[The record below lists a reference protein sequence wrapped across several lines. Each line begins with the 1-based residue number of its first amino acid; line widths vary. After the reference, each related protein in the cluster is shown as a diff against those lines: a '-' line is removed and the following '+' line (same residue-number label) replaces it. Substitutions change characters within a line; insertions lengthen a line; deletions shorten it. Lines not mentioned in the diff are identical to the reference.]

1 MVGPARRVSHA
12 ARHQYAAARLD
23 RRARAAR
30 RCARARRRLRR
41 RPAGRGPGRARRACR
56 RDRPGAR
63 ERRSREAACRR
74 ERLGDRLP
82 LRRRRGARG
91 ERARLVRCRDVPRDA
106 RARAGSRCNRGGLCQ
121 GGAARRHGVLLDDQ
135 PQSEELRARDRR
147 RGVPARPAAARHAR
161 VREADPAGRA
171 RGVVPQVRARRHG
184 AHGGASQ
191 PGGGVVL
198 AGRKRR
204 RELFRLRRA
213 RGAPIDMTADIWLYV
228 ALAAIG
234 GLAIGLLIGLWRA
247 MALTRELALKD
258 AELRSRSAAET
269 ERERMLSLAAE
280 RLGTAFNQLAD
291 RQLQSHSDTFLKLA
305 RETLSVQTERAK
317 GDLTAREQ
325 AIDGLVAPI
334 REALARAERQ
344 LQELDKSRSE
354 THGSISKQL
363 EALAATQLALSAE
376 TRNLVSA
383 LRRPEVRGQ
392 WGEITL
398 RRLVELAGMVEHC
411 DFVTQSHQPTE
422 NGAVRPDLVVHLPEA
437 RDLVV
442 DVKTPLDAYL
452 EATEAATDAERRAAL
467 ERHATIVAGRIREL
481 AGKSYWSQF
490 ERSPE
495 FVILFIPGDQF
506 LSAALA
512 ERPTLLDDALR
523 QNIILAP
530 PTSLVALLKAVA
542 YGWQQTAL
550 AVNAAEI
557 RTSALQLYERLATFA
572 SHLGL
577 VGKSLGDSVRA
588 FNSSVGSLERMV
600 LPSARR
606 FTDLGV
612 QPRQRLVPP
621 KSIEELTRD
630 VAGVDDPVPTA
641 TTANDGPH

>member
-1 MVGPARRVSHA
+1 
-12 ARHQYAAARLD
+12 
-23 RRARAAR
+23 
-30 RCARARRRLRR
+30 
-41 RPAGRGPGRARRACR
+41 
-56 RDRPGAR
+56 
-63 ERRSREAACRR
+63 
-74 ERLGDRLP
+74 
-82 LRRRRGARG
+82 
-91 ERARLVRCRDVPRDA
+91 
-106 RARAGSRCNRGGLCQ
+106 
-121 GGAARRHGVLLDDQ
+121 
-135 PQSEELRARDRR
+135 
-147 RGVPARPAAARHAR
+147 
-161 VREADPAGRA
+161 
-171 RGVVPQVRARRHG
+171 
-184 AHGGASQ
+184 
-191 PGGGVVL
+191 
-198 AGRKRR
+198 
-204 RELFRLRRA
+204 
-213 RGAPIDMTADIWLYV
+213 MTADVWAFV
-228 ALAAIG
+228 ALAGIG
-234 GLAIGLLIGLWRA
+234 GLATGLLIGLWRT
-247 MALTRELALKD
+247 MALTREVALKD
-258 AELRSRSAAET
+258 AELRSRTAADI
-269 ERERMLSLAAE
+269 ERERAVTLAAE
-280 RLGTAFNQLAD
+280 QLGAAFNQLAD
-291 RQLQSHSDTFLKLA
+291 RQLHSHSETFLKLA
-305 RETLSVQTERAK
+305 HEALNVHTERAK
-317 GDLTAREQ
+317 GDLHAREQ
-325 AIDGLVAPI
+325 AIDSLVAPI
-334 REALARAERQ
+334 REALARQERQ

-354 THGSISKQL
+354 TQGSISKQL
-363 EALAATQLALSAE
+363 EALAASQLALSAE

-411 DFVTQSHQPTE
+411 DFVSQSHQPTE
-422 NGAVRPDLVVHLPEA
+422 TGAVRPDMVVHLPEA

-523 QNIILAP
+523 QNIILAT

-550 AVNAAEI
+550 AQNAAEI
-557 RTSALQLYERLATFA
+557 RTSAMQLYERLTTFA

-588 FNSSVGSLERMV
+588 FNASVGSLERMV

-630 VAGVDDPVPTA
+630 VTTVDAPAPTTSAG
-641 TTANDGPH
+641 DGPH